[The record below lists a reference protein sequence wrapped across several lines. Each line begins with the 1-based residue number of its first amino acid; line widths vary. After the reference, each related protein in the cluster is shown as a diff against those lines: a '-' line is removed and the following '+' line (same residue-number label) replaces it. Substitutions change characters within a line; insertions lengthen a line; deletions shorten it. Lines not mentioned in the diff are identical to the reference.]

1 MDKKIINIKQIRR
14 RKELIREFIRIEN
27 KAFELIGNDNNSN
40 EVTTLMTEQEN
51 IFQEI
56 LDYMY

>member
-27 KAFELIGNDNNSN
+27 KSFELIGNDNNSN